1 VSDKFIIRTNCRMCD
16 STDLELALP
25 LVSLPIGDRYVPAAQ
40 KEETTETFPMQ
51 VKICRKCGHLQNSGF
66 IKPEFIYKHYLS
78 RPATTNPVLSNAYK
92 DYADYLLAHFRDL
105 DHPFAVESGSND
117 GAFSKY
123 FQDLGL
129 RVLGIEPSPNLSKQ
143 ANDCGIPTLQNYF
156 TCDLAK
162 TIKGEYGEANFFVAN
177 HMFANVDD
185 SADFIKGVKH
195 LLSPKGIFAMQTFYQ
210 VDVLQKNLIENFTHE
225 HLSYFN
231 IKPYKN
237 FLARHGMELFDVQ
250 RVPAKGGSIRC
261 FAQHAGGPYEVKP
274 SVQELV
280 DLEEKLSAQKAETYQ
295 KTLDFIADT
304 KSKFHALLD
313 PISEQGKLIAGFGT
327 SIGATT
333 FVYQYNLGNLIN
345 FFVDDDPYRHNL
357 VSPGYHIPV
366 LPSKEIYEKKP
377 DYVIILAPL
386 YADII
391 MKKNQEYLKQGGKFL
406 LFWPEFKVIEEAAA
420 FIR

>member
-1 VSDKFIIRTNCRMCD
+1 MSDKFVLRTTCRMCD
-16 STDLELALP
+16 SADLELALP
-25 LVSLPIGDRYVPAAQ
+25 LVPLPIGDRYVPPAQ
-40 KEETTETFPMQ
+40 KGETVETFPMD
-51 VKICRKCGHLQNSGF
+51 VHICKRCGHLQNSGF

-78 RPATTNPVLSNAYK
+78 RPATTNPVLSGAYK
-92 DYADYLLAHFRDL
+92 EYADYLLKNFKDDENPL
-105 DHPFAVESGSND
+105 AVESGSND

-123 FQDLGL
+123 FKDSGL
-129 RVLGIEPSPNLSKQ
+129 SVLGIEPSPNLFKQ

-156 TCDLAK
+156 TYDLAK
-162 TIKGEYGEANFFVAN
+162 KIREDHGQANFFVAN

-195 LLSPKGIFAMQTFYQ
+195 LLSPKGVFSMQTFYQ

-231 IKPYKN
+231 IKPYRD

-261 FAQHAGGPYEVKP
+261 FAQHAGGPYAIRHA
-274 SVQELV
+274 VQELI
-280 DLEEKLSAQKAETYQ
+280 DLEDRLGAQKAETYR
-295 KTLDFIADT
+295 KILRFISDT
-304 KSKFHALLD
+304 KAKFHALLD
-313 PISEQGKLIAGFGT
+313 PAKVQGKSIAGFGT
-327 SIGATT
+327 SIGGTT
-333 FVYQYNLGNLIN
+333 FVYQYDLGRLID

-366 LPSKEIYEKKP
+366 LPSKAIYEKKP

-386 YADII
+386 YADNI
-391 MKKNQEYLKQGGKFL
+391 MKKNQEYLNQGGKFL
-406 LFWPEFKVIEEAAA
+406 LFWPEFKAIEETAAL
-420 FIR
+420 I